1 MIVFPRVPLLGA
13 VLLLL
18 AAAVA
23 VALVPT
29 GMGLDARVTNEM
41 RRVAVED
48 LGRAPMILADRN
60 AAQTEALSMHAMTVA
75 GTEGLGAA
83 IQEGRAD
90 VAGRLARTAAETY
103 GEEPVV
109 ISAVGEPIV
118 GPAPNAD
125 ELAVLR
131 SAGIWTGYVFYGGMP
146 RAVGL
151 AAVHSGG
158 QWSGAAG
165 SMAALGGDL
174 ANTLAG
180 LARSDVTILGPEGRV
195 VASTLEPALAAELG
209 DATSRG
215 EGTAESEHVDAL
227 VVDGAEYWVAQGE
240 LPGAGRVVFSR
251 AVADEL
257 AALPGI
263 RRSLEIAGMVTLL
276 LALGVGAVVAVL
288 MLRPVRG
295 LALAADR
302 VTAGDFEAPVPESRV
317 EEVERLGAAFRS
329 MRGALERR
337 LTELAEANSALE
349 ERQRRLTALQAEL
362 IRQDRLVSS
371 ARMAAELAHEIRNPV
386 ANVRNCLEVVRRGL
400 DEDGE
405 ASRFADMAIDEL
417 LRMHELAES
426 LLDLHRPTEGG
437 GGACDVTRVAEQ
449 VATLA
454 RVGERPVTVR
464 VRSTTDAPPAAALPA
479 DALKQIL
486 FNLVDN
492 AGEAGG
498 AQTAVDVVLS
508 SGEGTVRIEVL
519 DNGPGIDDEALD
531 RLFDPFFTTK
541 GGVTGV
547 GLGLFVAEGLVR
559 RYGGRI
565 EGANRTDGVGARFL
579 IEVPRATNGGT
590 GEGREGV

>member
-60 AAQTEALSMHAMTVA
+60 TAQTEALSMHAMTVA

-90 VAGRLARTAAETY
+90 LADRLARTAAETY
-103 GEEPVV
+103 GEDPVV
-109 ISAVGEPIV
+109 ISAGGEPIV
-118 GPAPNAD
+118 GPAPSAD
-125 ELAVLR
+125 QLAILR
-131 SAGIWTGYVFYGGMP
+131 RAGVWTGYLFYAGMP

-151 AAVHSGG
+151 AAVRSGG
-158 QWSGAAG
+158 EWSGAAG
-165 SMAALGGDL
+165 AMAALGGDL
-174 ANTLAG
+174 ATTLAG
-180 LARSDVTILGPEGRV
+180 LARSDVTILGPDGTV

-209 DATSRG
+209 DSASRG
-215 EGTAESEHVDAL
+215 DGKPESDDVDAL
-227 VVDGAEYWVAQGE
+227 MVDGGEYWVAQGD
-240 LPGAGRVVFSR
+240 LPGAGRVIFSR

-276 LALGVGAVVAVL
+276 LALGVGAVVAAL

-317 EEVERLGAAFRS
+317 EEVERLGVAFRS
-329 MRGALERR
+329 MRGALRRR
-337 LTELAEANSALE
+337 LTELAEANAALE
-349 ERQRRLTALQAEL
+349 ERQQRLTALQAEL

-400 DEDGE
+400 DADSE
-405 ASRFADMAIDEL
+405 ASRFAEMAIDEL

-426 LLDLHRPTEGG
+426 LLDLHRPAEGG
-437 GGACDVTRVAEQ
+437 GGACDAARVAEQ
-449 VATLA
+449 VAALA
-454 RVGERPVTVR
+454 RVGERPVDVR
-464 VRSTTDAPPAAALPA
+464 VRADADAVPRAAMPA

-498 AQTAVDVVLS
+498 EDASVDIVVS
-508 SGEGTVRIEVL
+508 RGAGAVRIEVL
-519 DNGPGIDDEALD
+519 DNGPGIDEDALD

-547 GLGLFVAEGLVR
+547 GLGLFVAEGLAR

-565 EGANRTDGVGARFL
+565 EGANRTEGMGARFL
-579 IEVPRATNGGT
+579 IEVPSAVNAGPAARGA
-590 GEGREGV
+590 EA